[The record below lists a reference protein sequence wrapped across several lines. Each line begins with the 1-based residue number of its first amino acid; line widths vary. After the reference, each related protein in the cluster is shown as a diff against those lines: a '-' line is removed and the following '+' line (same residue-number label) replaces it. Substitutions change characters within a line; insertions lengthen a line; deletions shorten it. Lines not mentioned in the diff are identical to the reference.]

1 MKIVFYVSIII
12 LTLNCSVQKKLHG
25 SFRSSCDL
33 YNQTSLKLILNVNGE
48 FQYQFA
54 YNDEII
60 KGKWKLSNDT
70 LILKSDIFLIKRD
83 PLSPKIKNSD
93 LVNVDKYKIKNNK
106 LFVINKNGVSTTC
119 YLQKYK

>member
-25 SFRSSCDL
+25 SYKSSCDL
-33 YNQTSLKLILNVNGE
+33 YNQTSLNLTLNANGE
-48 FQYQFA
+48 FQYHFA

-60 KGKWKLSNDT
+60 KGKWEISNDT
-70 LILKSDIFLIKRD
+70 LTLKSDIFLIKRN

-93 LVNVDKYKIKNNK
+93 LVDVDKYVFKKN
-106 LFVINKNGVSTTC
+106 
-119 YLQKYK
+119 